1 MQVSKATWPDRI
13 LILSFLF
20 FFLEI
25 RDVNL
30 YRERPSICVY
40 VEKLLFKELLIGNS
54 CFNKILRINEE
65 SWEGRTQLCRDRKS
79 VV

>member
-40 VEKLLFKELLIGNS
+40 VEKLL
-54 CFNKILRINEE
+54 
-65 SWEGRTQLCRDRKS
+65 DRKS